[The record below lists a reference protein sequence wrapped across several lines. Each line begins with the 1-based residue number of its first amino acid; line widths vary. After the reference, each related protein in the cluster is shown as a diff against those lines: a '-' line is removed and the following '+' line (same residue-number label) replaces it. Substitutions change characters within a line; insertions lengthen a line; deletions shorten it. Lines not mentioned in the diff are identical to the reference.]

1 MVFSYANDG
10 FITIASIENV
20 EVPTVPVVPIF
31 VKQTIYFHFEIALG
45 SFFIIVV
52 NLLNSLLFLP
62 AFCNKS
68 SWYCTKKRTVEYIVF
83 HFGAFVSELW
93 AKMVIKRQKYDKRIC
108 VFHLNVVSR
117 HAM

>member
-20 EVPTVPVVPIF
+20 EVPAVPVVSIF

-52 NLLNSLLFLP
+52 NLLNSLLFYLLF
-62 AFCNKS
+62 AIKVHDLQ
-68 SWYCTKKRTVEYIVF
+68 KKE
-83 HFGAFVSELW
+83 
-93 AKMVIKRQKYDKRIC
+93 Q
-108 VFHLNVVSR
+108 LNI
-117 HAM
+117 

>member
-10 FITIASIENV
+10 SIAIASIENF

-52 NLLNSLLFLP
+52 NLLNSLLFYLLF
-62 AFCNKS
+62 AIK
-68 SWYCTKKRTVEYIVF
+68 F
-83 HFGAFVSELW
+83 HDF
-93 AKMVIKRQKYDKRIC
+93 AK
-108 VFHLNVVSR
+108 NNS
-117 HAM
+117 